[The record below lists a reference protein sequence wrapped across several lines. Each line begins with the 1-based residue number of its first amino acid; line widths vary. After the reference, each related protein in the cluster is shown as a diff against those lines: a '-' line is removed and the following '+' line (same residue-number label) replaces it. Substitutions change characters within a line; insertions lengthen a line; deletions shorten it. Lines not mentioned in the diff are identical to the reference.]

1 MARSA
6 DRELPPVGSTVP
18 AAAGAPAAD
27 FLLVED
33 LRVHFATNRGL
44 VRAVDGIS
52 FELQAGGRLG
62 IVGESGSGKTITA
75 MSIMRLPNSSGM
87 TTSGS
92 IWFRGRDLM
101 QLGEKELR
109 TVRGKDIG
117 FIPQD
122 PMTTL
127 NPLIRVGR
135 QITEALHAH
144 QRISRAAEDGV
155 PKPGGILAFSGNT
168 GIVGFSVDGATDMDT
183 GCSSCFAHFEPN
195 IDAIGEVKVL
205 TSNFAAEYG
214 PWIEDVLWALFP
226 VCPPNGQGYSSGSV
240 KGLYGIIY
248 ESFPVSPLHAAEGL
262 IHEACHQYYHLAQLE
277 TLFANGQDTRLYW
290 SPYPKQD
297 RPIDRILLAFHAFAN
312 LVLFYRACLAG
323 GMPFETERAEV
334 EISFHIDNLRPL
346 SEALEQSPGLT
357 ADGRALF
364 EAIRE
369 RLFG

>member
-6 DRELPPVGSTVP
+6 DRELPAVGSTAPAP
-18 AAAGAPAAD
+18 AATGAPAAD

-135 QITEALHAH
+135 QITEALHGH
-144 QRISRAAEDGV
+144 QHISRAAAATRAVDRRSPTGRPAPELRVRDY
-155 PKPGGILAFSGNT
+155 PHQLSGGMRQRVLIAMALANEPVLLVLDEPTTALDATVQAQILSL
-168 GIVGFSVDGATDMDT
+168 IR
-183 GCSSCFAHFEPN
+183 
-195 IDAIGEVKVL
+195 
-205 TSNFAAEYG
+205 
-214 PWIEDVLWALFP
+214 DV
-226 VCPPNGQGYSSGSV
+226 
-240 KGLYGIIY
+240 
-248 ESFPVSPLHAAEGL
+248 
-262 IHEACHQYYHLAQLE
+262 
-277 TLFANGQDTRLYW
+277 
-290 SPYPKQD
+290 QD
-297 RPIDRILLAFHAFAN
+297 RTGSAILLISHDIG
-312 LVLFYRACLAG
+312 VISEMC
-323 GMPFETERAEV
+323 TEV
-334 EISFHIDNLRPL
+334 VV
-346 SEALEQSPGLT
+346 
-357 ADGRALF
+357 
-364 EAIRE
+364 
-369 RLFG
+369 

>member
-6 DRELPPVGSTVP
+6 DRELPPVGSTHP
-18 AAAGAPAAD
+18 AAAGDPAAG

-33 LRVHFATNRGL
+33 LRVHFATSRGL

-75 MSIMRLPNSSGM
+75 MSILRLPDSSGM

-109 TVRGKDIG
+109 NVRGKDIG

-144 QRISRAAEDGV
+144 QRLS
-155 PKPGGILAFSGNT
+155 
-168 GIVGFSVDGATDMDT
+168 
-183 GCSSCFAHFEPN
+183 
-195 IDAIGEVKVL
+195 
-205 TSNFAAEYG
+205 
-214 PWIEDVLWALFP
+214 
-226 VCPPNGQGYSSGSV
+226 
-240 KGLYGIIY
+240 
-248 ESFPVSPLHAAEGL
+248 L
-262 IHEACHQYYHLAQLE
+262 IH
-277 TLFANGQDTRLYW
+277 
-290 SPYPKQD
+290 
-297 RPIDRILLAFHAFAN
+297 I
-312 LVLFYRACLAG
+312 
-323 GMPFETERAEV
+323 
-334 EISFHIDNLRPL
+334 
-346 SEALEQSPGLT
+346 
-357 ADGRALF
+357 
-364 EAIRE
+364 
-369 RLFG
+369 